1 MNVQNAVRR
10 RGSSAPYAEPN
21 IIPFVDVL
29 LVLLVIFMATA
40 PAPSVDVPLDLP
52 TGASIPVVE
61 IAPIV
66 VDVERGG
73 DGLARY
79 SIGGRGSAL
88 SDLAAA
94 VELAAP
100 AGVDARADMRLFVRA
115 DQGVAYGAVVAA
127 LDQLNHDGFARV
139 GLFAQTADPA

>member
-1 MNVQNAVRR
+1 MNVQNAARR
-10 RGSSAPYAEPN
+10 RGTSAPYAEPN

-40 PAPSVDVPLDLP
+40 PTSTVDVPLDLP
-52 TGASIPVVE
+52 TGASRPVVE
-61 IAPIV
+61 FAPII

-73 DGLARY
+73 DGFARY
-79 SIGGRGSAL
+79 KVGGRDSELLAL
-88 SDLAAA
+88 ANA
-94 VELAAP
+94 VELMAP
-100 AGVDARADMRLFVRA
+100 AGVDARADVRLFVRA

-127 LDQLNHDGFARV
+127 LDQLNSDGFAHV